1 MIKSIDKIAIIGFG
15 YLSLPLAI
23 KFAKKHNL
31 VDFDINTHHIAEL
44 TKTYV
49 DGRL

>member
-1 MIKSIDKIAIIGFG
+1 MTKSIDKIAILGFG

-23 KFAKKHNL
+23 KFAKNHTL
-31 VDFDINTHHIAEL
+31 VDFDIITQHVIEL
-44 TKTYV
+44 IKTFA